1 MKNPLK
7 VQKLILIGIQMNI
20 KKKENKEDLEQ
31 QNLKRNGDE
40 LLQLT

>member
-7 VQKLILIGIQMNI
+7 VQKLILIGIQMKI